1 MYSSMNKEKD
11 IRKQIDREIVLLTLG
26 ESLDEQPLVD
36 LAIEYATL
44 LPPSAITSKKE
55 AYTLAA
61 THMRSLETKKEQEK
75 AIMLEKQVNKVIR
88 YTMRRNRAGMF
99 ELSTRVMKE
108 LTDQPFTANPILK
121 RCPCILTRKSEQC
134 KVSPSMCR
142 YNPSLKKSKM
152 RSRMGGSKKYLK
164 RSVSLKRTRA

>member
-1 MYSSMNKEKD
+1 
-11 IRKQIDREIVLLTLG
+11 
-26 ESLDEQPLVD
+26 
-36 LAIEYATL
+36 
-44 LPPSAITSKKE
+44 
-55 AYTLAA
+55 
-61 THMRSLETKKEQEK
+61 MRSLETKKEQEK

-142 YNPSLKKSKM
+142 YNPSLKQSKM